1 MSDGGRMDEVIL
13 NVLCILNCLLHILIE
28 GLEIIDFLLNPFLFR
43 GLSIGSSSCVE
54 MRESW
59 FKGCSLLEL
68 FGGVEKIRALGANG
82 IARGSTIEFV
92 WIEVKGGMVR
102 AKVVSMV
109 EEQALDAME
118 LLECIKM
125 IRKRDL
131 QLLRCEDDGGFS
143 PNL

>member
-1 MSDGGRMDEVIL
+1 MSDEGRRDEAIL
-13 NVLCILNCLLHILIE
+13 NVLYILNCLLHILIE
-28 GLEIIDFLLNPFLFR
+28 GLEVIDFLLNPFLFR

-54 MRESW
+54 IRR
-59 FKGCSLLEL
+59 LLRGV
-68 FGGVEKIRALGANG
+68 FVVEKIRALGANG

-118 LLECIKM
+118 LLECIEM

-143 PNL
+143 PIL